1 MNSKMWGIS
10 QVKSEINLGENY
22 QINTRLNLKTRQK
35 KAYNDRSNVLEQ
47 CSLRSRLGFLCN

>member
-35 KAYNDRSNVLEQ
+35 KHTMIGQMSWSNVL
-47 CSLRSRLGFLCN
+47 